1 MDKDSL
7 MYGMDVLD
15 EISGALEPI
24 GLTVRKLDAEETQGL
39 PVGLIVPTGEEPA
52 FSCLLYTSPTWN
64 RPSACISCKASSRSW
79 KTPSPSWKG

>member
-15 EISGALEPI
+15 EINGALEPI

-39 PVGLIVPTGEEPA
+39 PVGPSSA
-52 FSCLLYTSPTWN
+52 FYDSTKYE
-64 RPSACISCKASSRSW
+64 
-79 KTPSPSWKG
+79 